1 MIDYNFYPI
10 IDSLAVLKD
19 QYSHECSNL
28 TNNARIGI
36 VENIKSEL
44 NSFFNDFHCEEV
56 IYTVNTDKPLF
67 GLFVKPVW
75 DPNAEY
81 VLHSILGETEGA
93 PFKSYKVEIDSK
105 LLDMVTP
112 AELCAI
118 MINDINELCN
128 RKSLEMIIDAINAVM
143 AYNDETL
150 NVKIISETFA
160 LFEFAIEMSLHNLT
174 SALTK
179 DSYACTVCSGFL
191 KGYKLAPY
199 FDSGIEKIY
208 GSDTAVTALRV
219 QNPVIVLNWY
229 FMVYKDA
236 RTGRYV
242 ASILNKSLTMEGST
256 LVKKSAKRALESLT
270 IVSDIN
276 AMYLDTI
283 TESVAKK
290 RKGLIYQMKRNGLKS
305 LEEDLYEYGMRLRNV
320 DTQDDAILLMRQLN
334 SRMSILEDYINY
346 EDIDEDE
353 RQRWMAVYRKYQE
366 IRAELS
372 KKTVYNRKMYGLFVD
387 YNALTQM
394 DKSAQTQLLQS
405 YF

>member
-1 MIDYNFYPI
+1 MTIDYNFYPI

-19 QYSHECSNL
+19 DCSNL
-28 TNNARIGI
+28 TNSAIIREL
-36 VENIKSEL
+36 ENVKNEL
-44 NSFFNDFHCEEV
+44 NSFFEDFHCEEV

-67 GLFVKPVW
+67 GLFVRPTW
-75 DPNAEY
+75 NSNPEY
-81 VLHSILGETEGA
+81 TLQSILGEIDGI
-93 PFKSYKVEIDSK
+93 PFDTYKIEIDSK
-105 LLDMVTP
+105 LLDIIAPT
-112 AELCAI
+112 ELCAI

-128 RKSLEMIIDAINAVM
+128 RKSMETIIDAINAVM
-143 AYNDETL
+143 AFNDETL
-150 NVKIISETFA
+150 DVKTISETFA
-160 LFEFAIEMSLHNLT
+160 LFKLGIEMTLHNIT
-174 SALTK
+174 SSLTK
-179 DSYACTVCSGFL
+179 DSCIACSEFL

-199 FDSGIEKIY
+199 FESGIEKIY
-208 GSDTAVTALRV
+208 GNDTAATTLRV
-219 QNPVIVLNWY
+219 HNPVIVLNWY
-229 FMVYKDA
+229 FMVYKGA

-242 ASILNKSLTMEGST
+242 ASVLNKTLMMDGSI
-256 LVKKSAKRALESLT
+256 LVKKSTKRALESIT
-270 IVSDIN
+270 VVTDRN
-276 AMYLDTI
+276 AMYLDAV

-346 EDIDEDE
+346 EDIDDDE
-353 RQRWMAVYRKYQE
+353 RQRWLAVYHKYQE

-387 YNALTQM
+387 YNALAQM
-394 DKSAQTQLLQS
+394 DKNAQSQMLQS